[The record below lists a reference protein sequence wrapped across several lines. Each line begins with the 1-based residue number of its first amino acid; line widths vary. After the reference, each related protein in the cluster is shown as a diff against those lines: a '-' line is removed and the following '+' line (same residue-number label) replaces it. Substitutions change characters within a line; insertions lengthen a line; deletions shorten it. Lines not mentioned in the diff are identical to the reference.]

1 MLTINEIRSEN
12 AGKVC
17 LVWRGNVYESFDG
30 DAYIVARVCGAT
42 IRRTHREDKLRNVAE
57 FPARDLMAN
66 LDKLKAFG
74 YRVEMLERIEPR
86 LP

>member
-57 FPARDLMAN
+57 FDHGTSVPRDMCRPIVPVRCR
-66 LDKLKAFG
+66 G
-74 YRVEMLERIEPR
+74 RHI
-86 LP
+86 